1 MKFAHGLLL
10 LAIVL
15 ASNAALGQSRTDLLD
30 VLDKQERQWQTAQP
44 KNYSYVLFSWYT
56 FTRMTYEVTVR
67 DGECTARSR
76 ARPAQKWTPDSC
88 DGVRITDVFAE
99 LRKQW
104 QSCPADVRLE
114 FDEKYGFISDLT
126 FEPKTDLSDQ
136 EWSITISKFKARK

>member
-1 MKFAHGLLL
+1 MRFAHGLLL

-44 KNYSYVLFSWYT
+44 RNYSYVLFIWHT

-76 ARPAQKWTPDSC
+76 ARPEQKWTPGSC
-88 DGVRITDVFAE
+88 DGVGIMDVFGE

-126 FEPKTDLSDQ
+126 FEPKTDLGDQ
-136 EWSITISKFKARK
+136 DWSITISNFKERK